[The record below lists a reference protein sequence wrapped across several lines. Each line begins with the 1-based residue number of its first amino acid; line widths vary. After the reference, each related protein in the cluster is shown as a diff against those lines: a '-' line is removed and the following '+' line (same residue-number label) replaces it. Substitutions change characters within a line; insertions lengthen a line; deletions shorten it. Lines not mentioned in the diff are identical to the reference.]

1 MRGGEVIGMYGT
13 FISRPDVSAVNW
25 IVRRIG
31 GAIVLAMMIAIVVG
45 IVAGLAVT
53 GHGIATGHEMRPEA
67 SGIAWAKY

>member
-1 MRGGEVIGMYGT
+1 
-13 FISRPDVSAVNW
+13 
-25 IVRRIG
+25 
-31 GAIVLAMMIAIVVG
+31 MIAIVVG